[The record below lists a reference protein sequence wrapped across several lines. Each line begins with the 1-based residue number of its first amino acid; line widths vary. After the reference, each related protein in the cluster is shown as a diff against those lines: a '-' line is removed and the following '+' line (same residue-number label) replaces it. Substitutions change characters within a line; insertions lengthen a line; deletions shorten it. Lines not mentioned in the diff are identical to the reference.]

1 MRLPNRAL
9 GMMAAALLVAWGGP
23 PVRAQWA
30 VGRGEVTFPD
40 KTRVRV
46 EIADTESTRQRG
58 LMFRKS
64 LGPDEGMLFVF
75 DAPGFYPFWMK
86 NTLIPLDMLW
96 LDREGRVVSI
106 ASAVPPC
113 RADPCPSYPPAAGT
127 TALYV
132 VEVNAGFAKQHG
144 VKVADVLRI
153 AVAEAR

>member
-1 MRLPNRAL
+1 
-9 GMMAAALLVAWGGP
+9 MMAVALLVAWGGTP
-23 PVRAQWA
+23 PAAQWA
-30 VGRGEVTFPD
+30 DARGEVTFPD

-75 DAPGFYPFWMK
+75 DTPGFYPFWMK

-96 LDREGRVVSI
+96 LDREGRIVSI

-132 VEVNAGFAKQHG
+132 LEVNAGFAKQHG
-144 VKVADVLRI
+144 VKVGDLLAITPAGPPAPR
-153 AVAEAR
+153 AG